1 MQKVLSFA
9 RMKEAEPYMD
19 RKVLNYINEGRIETF
34 ESFEDFDVM
43 AFDWYDVD
51 CTGGGCSRILI
62 YLDQEDL
69 FFFCETTA
77 GEKKVC
83 AIVREETDTEDPP
96 SNGALLYRFFDRLLK
111 GDTDRLDQL
120 ETEITDTE
128 NAVLSGSQAGY
139 PDRIIEFRREL
150 LRLKRYYEQMESV
163 FDGAS
168 SDDNALLGGDI
179 VRRFVILSNRTD
191 RYLKNV
197 SSLRE
202 YVAQMR
208 EAYQSQL
215 SIQQNELMKIFTVVT
230 AIFMPLTLLVGW
242 YGMNFSMPELGW
254 KYGYPAVILVSAS
267 VIAWLI
273 WLFKRKN
280 WL

>member
-9 RMKEAEPYMD
+9 RMGEAEPDMD

-34 ESFEDFDVM
+34 ESFEDFDAM
-43 AFDWYDVD
+43 AFDWYRA
-51 CTGGGCSRILI
+51 GGSGGCSRILV
-62 YLDQEDL
+62 YLDREDL
-69 FFFCETTA
+69 FFFCENAA
-77 GEKKVC
+77 GEERVR
-83 AIVREETDTEDPP
+83 AIVREETDGGEPIA
-96 SNGALLYRFFDRLLK
+96 NGELLYRFFDRLLK

-120 ETEITDTE
+120 EAEITDTE

-150 LRLKRYYEQMESV
+150 LRLKRYYEQMESI
-163 FDGAS
+163 FDGAA
-168 SDDNALLGGDI
+168 SDDNALLGGDT
-179 VRRFVILSNRTD
+179 VRRFVILRD
-191 RYLKNV
+191 RAGRYLKNV
-197 SSLRE
+197 VGLRE

-230 AIFMPLTLLVGW
+230 VIFLPLTLLVGW
-242 YGMNFSMPELGW
+242 YGMNFNMPELGW
-254 KYGYPAVILVSAS
+254 RYGYPVVILVSAG

-273 WLFKRKN
+273 WLFKRKK